1 MRSLGLIAL
10 LPLSAA
16 AQCLVVGVS
25 DGDTLTARC
34 GTPGT
39 YQQVKVRLA
48 GIDAPEKA
56 QPFGQRSKQSLS
68 DLCFKQEA
76 KLTPRDVDR
85 YGRTVAS
92 VSCHGQ
98 DAGRHQVSA
107 GMAWAYDKYSRG
119 FEGLYILQSHARGE
133 RRGLWVDKHA
143 IQPWEWRKA
152 KREGREPVD
161 ASLM

>member
-1 MRSLGLIAL
+1 MRSLGLLAL

-34 GTPGT
+34 GAPRT

-76 KLTPRDVDR
+76 KLMPRDVDR
-85 YGRTVAS
+85 YGRAVAS
-92 VSCHGQ
+92 VSCQGQ
-98 DAGRHQVSA
+98 DAGRHQVRA
-107 GMAWAYDKYSRG
+107 GMAWVYDKYSRG
-119 FEGLYILQSHARGE
+119 FEGLYILQSQAKAE
-133 RRGLWVDKHA
+133 RLGLWADKHA
-143 IQPWEWRKA
+143 VQPWEWRKA
-152 KREGREPVD
+152 KREGREPAD
-161 ASLM
+161 AASM